1 MAASALV
8 FSSDGNAVRVLRD
21 ALLEA
26 DLAMDHCRDAAGTL
40 ESLSTEKYTAV
51 IIDASDYRER
61 DGVLRQLR
69 CMPLN
74 KDALAI
80 VVLGTQ
86 SHAAAAFS
94 LGANFL
100 LFRPLSAERVRSSL
114 RAAVHLIHRD
124 KRQKRRATVHTAAN
138 LSCPATESAP
148 ATLLDLSE
156 EGLSLQC
163 DQPLPRQNKIYL
175 RFTLPGQTKSIQLS
189 GETMWQDSR
198 GRMGIRFMAV
208 PQSARRLLKE
218 WLNCKLSIAE
228 SKVRIELP
236 TPQPGR
242 LQSSASDRRSESR
255 HTCRLS
261 ADVYRAGDKVPT
273 RCVMTDIS
281 AGGFYVETTAPFAVG
296 TAVEVVVR
304 TKELKFSW
312 AGSVQKMDRGFGMGV
327 AFATQTA
334 AQRAQVQAVIK
345 VAFRDREAEGDPVL
359 KL

>member
-1 MAASALV
+1 MPADALV
-8 FSSDGNAVRVLRD
+8 FSSDGNAVRLLRD
-21 ALLEA
+21 ALLES
-26 DLAMDHCRDAAGTL
+26 DLAVDHCRDAASTI
-40 ESLSTEKYTAV
+40 ESLSAQKYTAV
-51 IIDASDYRER
+51 IIDAPDYRER

-86 SHAAAAFS
+86 AHAAIAFS

-100 LFRPLSAERVRSSL
+100 LYRPLSTERVSTSL
-114 RAAVHLIHRD
+114 RAAVRLIHRD
-124 KRQKRRATVHTAAN
+124 KRSKRRASVHAPAN
-138 LSCPATESAP
+138 LSCPISESAP

-175 RFTLPGQTKSIQLS
+175 RFTLPGQAKSIQLS

-198 GRMGIRFMAV
+198 GRMGIRFIDV

-218 WLNCKLSIAE
+218 WLDFKLSISE
-228 SKVRIELP
+228 SKVRIEVP
-236 TPQPGR
+236 SRQPGH

-255 HTCRLS
+255 HSCHLG
-261 ADVYRAGDKVPT
+261 ADVYRAGNKVPH
-273 RCVMTDIS
+273 RCVLTDIS
-281 AGGFYVETTAPFAVG
+281 GGGFYVEMTAPFSIG
-296 TAVEVVVR
+296 TAVDVVVR
-304 TKELKFSW
+304 TKELKFTW
-312 AGSVQKMDRGFGMGV
+312 AGTVQKVDRGFGMGV

-334 AQRAQVQAVIK
+334 AQRAQVQEVIK

>member
-1 MAASALV
+1 MPAHALL

-26 DLAMDHCRDAAGTL
+26 DLAVDHCRDAAGAI
-40 ESLSTEKYTAV
+40 ENLSTEKYTAV
-51 IIDASDYRER
+51 VIDASDYRER
-61 DGVLRQLR
+61 DGLLRQLR
-69 CMPLN
+69 FMPLN

-80 VVLGTQ
+80 VVLSTQ
-86 SHAAAAFS
+86 THAAAAFS

-100 LFRPLSAERVRSSL
+100 LYRPLSPERVRSSL
-114 RAAVHLIHRD
+114 RAAVRLIQRD
-124 KRQKRRATVHTAAN
+124 KRRNRRAVVHTPAN
-138 LSCPATESAP
+138 LSCPTTESAP
-148 ATLLDLSE
+148 ATLLDLSQ

-175 RFTLPGQTKSIQLS
+175 RFTLPGQTQSIQLS
-189 GETMWQDSR
+189 GETMWQDSL
-198 GRMGIRFMAV
+198 GRMGIRFMDV

-218 WLNCKLSIAE
+218 WLDFKLSIPE

-236 TPQPGR
+236 SRHPTR
-242 LQSSASDRRSESR
+242 LHSATSDRRSESR
-255 HTCRLS
+255 HTCRLG
-261 ADVYRAGDKVPT
+261 ADVYRAGNKVPH
-273 RCVMTDIS
+273 RCILTDIS
-281 AGGFYVETTAPFAVG
+281 VGGFYVETTSPFPVG
-296 TAVEVVVR
+296 TAVDVVVR

-312 AGSVQKMDRGFGMGV
+312 AGTVQKVDRAFGMGV

-334 AQRAQVQAVIK
+334 AQRAQVQQVIK

>member
-1 MAASALV
+1 MPAYALV
-8 FSSDGNAVRVLRD
+8 FSSDGNAVRMLRD

-26 DLAMDHCRDAAGTL
+26 DLAVDHCRDAASTI
-40 ESLSTEKYTAV
+40 ESLNTEKYTAV
-51 IIDASDYRER
+51 IIDASDHRER
-61 DGVLRQLR
+61 DGILRQLR

-80 VVLGTQ
+80 VVLSTQ
-86 SHAAAAFS
+86 THAAAAFS

-100 LFRPLSAERVRSSL
+100 LYRPLSAERVRSSL
-114 RAAVHLIHRD
+114 RAAVRLIHRD
-124 KRQKRRATVHTAAN
+124 KRRNRRAAVHTAAS
-138 LSCPATESAP
+138 LSCPTTESVP

-163 DQPLPRQNKIYL
+163 DQPLPRQDKIYL

-198 GRMGIRFMAV
+198 GHMGVRFVDV

-218 WLNCKLSIAE
+218 WLDFKLSIAE

-236 TPQPGR
+236 SRHPAR
-242 LQSSASDRRSESR
+242 LPNSVSDRRSESR
-255 HTCRLS
+255 HTCRLG
-261 ADVYRAGDKVPT
+261 ADVYRAGSKVPH
-273 RCVMTDIS
+273 RCLLTDIS
-281 AGGFYVETTAPFAVG
+281 VGGFYVETTSPFPVG

-312 AGSVQKMDRGFGMGV
+312 TGTVQKMDRGFGMGV

-334 AQRAQVQAVIK
+334 AQRAQVQEVIK
-345 VAFRDREAEGDPVL
+345 IAFRDREAEGDPVIRL
-359 KL
+359 

>member
-1 MAASALV
+1 MPALALV
-8 FSSDGNAVRVLRD
+8 FSSDGNALRVLRD

-26 DLAMDHCRDAAGTL
+26 DLAADYCRDAASTIGN
-40 ESLSTEKYTAV
+40 LSTEKYAAV
-51 IIDASDYRER
+51 IMDAPDVRER
-61 DGVLRQLR
+61 DGILRQLR

-86 SHAAAAFS
+86 THAAKVFS

-100 LFRPLSAERVRSSL
+100 LYRPLSAERVRSSL
-114 RAAVHLIHRD
+114 RAAVRLIHRD
-124 KRQKRRATVHTAAN
+124 KRRNRRATVHAAAN
-138 LSCPATESAP
+138 LSCPAAESAA

-163 DQPLPRQNKIYL
+163 DQPLPPQSKIYL

-189 GETMWQDSR
+189 GEMMWQDSR
-198 GRMGIRFMAV
+198 RRMGIRFVDV
-208 PQSARRLLKE
+208 PQSAQRLLKE
-218 WLNCKLSIAE
+218 WLDFKLSMPQ

-236 TPQPGR
+236 KSHGAR
-242 LQSSASDRRSESR
+242 LQQLASDRRTESR

-261 ADVYRAGDKVPT
+261 ADVYEAGNRVPY
-273 RCVMTDIS
+273 RCTVTDIS
-281 AGGFYVETTAPFAVG
+281 AGGFYVEMTAPLPIG

-312 AGSVQKMDRGFGMGV
+312 VGTVQKVDRGFGMGV

-334 AQRAQVQAVIK
+334 VQRAQVQEVIK
-345 VAFRDREAEGDPVL
+345 VAFRDREAEGDPIL
-359 KL
+359 RF